1 MTDVMTETFTRDEVT
16 ALVHMLVSGIRP
28 GAVDDRVYS
37 LEEVAE
43 RTHWS
48 LDTLKADCAA
58 EPPRIK
64 HTKRGRQRGMTS
76 SQIADA
82 IREHTIG
89 APFGDQLAALV
100 HSSAGQVRPGNRHR
114 RRVA

>member
-1 MTDVMTETFTRDEVT
+1 
-16 ALVHMLVSGIRP
+16 
-28 GAVDDRVYS
+28 
-37 LEEVAE
+37 
-43 RTHWS
+43 
-48 LDTLKADCAA
+48 
-58 EPPRIK
+58 
-64 HTKRGRQRGMTS
+64 MTS